1 MLSLN
6 PEAIDL
12 STLRQFWTG
21 APCRLDDASL
31 DRIRASAAAVER
43 IVASGETVYG
53 VNTGFGLLA
62 NTRIPPERLAELQ
75 RNLIL
80 SHSCG
85 LGDILPRHVVR
96 LMIVLKLLGLGRGYS
111 GVRPLVIDAL
121 QALLDRDAMP
131 LIPAQG
137 SVGVSGDL
145 APLAHLIAA
154 LLGEGRIDVAGN
166 VLPAKDA
173 LKKLGMAPLELGP
186 KEGLAL
192 INGTQASTAIAL
204 DALFTAER
212 VFSAALGAGALSV
225 DALKGSVKPF
235 DPRISAVRGQPGQ
248 IRVAAEIRALL
259 EGSEILA
266 SHGRCGKVQDPYSFR
281 CQPQVMGAALDLLVN
296 AGRTL
301 TIEAGAVTDNP
312 IVFEDDDTAI
322 SGGNFHAQPVAF
334 AADTISMAMCEVGSL
349 SERRT
354 AVLIDPK
361 MSGLPAFLV
370 DDGGVNSGLMIPQ
383 VTQAALVA
391 ENRSLAFPASVGSVP
406 TSAGNEDHVS
416 MAPIAARKAA
426 QIAKNVAGIIA
437 VELIAAAQG
446 VDYHAPLETSEKLQS
461 LHGKVRSLSPRLE
474 SDRYWA
480 DETAAPQAGVN
491 YGRMGS
497 PALFGGQLTNRR
509 PRLLV
514 HRRPPSPQAWACKTS
529 SPTWRDVAVARRL
542 RLGTKAR
549 PRKRP

>member
-1 MLSLN
+1 MISLD
-6 PEAIDL
+6 PTSIDL
-12 STLRQFWTG
+12 ATLRQLWAG
-21 APCRLDDASL
+21 APCKLDDASL
-31 DRIRASAAAVER
+31 DRIRASAASVER
-43 IVASGETVYG
+43 IVAGGETVYG

-85 LGDILPRHVVR
+85 LGEMLPRHVVR

-121 QALLDRDAMP
+121 QVLLDQDAMP

-137 SVGVSGDL
+137 SVGASGDL

-154 LLGEGRIDVAGN
+154 LLGEGRIDVAGDI
-166 VLPAKDA
+166 LPATDA
-173 LKKLGMAPLELGP
+173 LPKLGMKPLELGP

-212 VFSAALGAGALSV
+212 VFGAALGAGALSV

-235 DPRISAVRGQPGQ
+235 DPRISEVRGQPGQ
-248 IRVAAEIRALL
+248 IRVAAEIRGLL
-259 EGSEILA
+259 DGSEILG

-281 CQPQVMGAALDLLVN
+281 CQPQVMGAALDLLTN
-296 AGRTL
+296 AARTL

-312 IVFEDDDTAI
+312 IVFEDEDSAI

-334 AADTISMAMCEVGSL
+334 AADTIAMAMCEVGSL

-361 MSGLPAFLV
+361 MSGLPAFLT

-391 ENRSLAFPASVGSVP
+391 ENRSLAFPASVDSVP
-406 TSAGNEDHVS
+406 TSAGQEDHVS

-426 QIAKNVAGIIA
+426 TIAKNVAGIVA

-446 VDYHAPLETSEKLQS
+446 VDYHAPLKTSEKLQS
-461 LHGKVRSLSPRLE
+461 LHARVRAVSPRLE

-480 DETAAPQAGVN
+480 DEMAALQAEVLAGDMA
-491 YGRMGS
+491 G
-497 PALFGGQLTNRR
+497 PILA
-509 PRLLV
+509 
-514 HRRPPSPQAWACKTS
+514 
-529 SPTWRDVAVARRL
+529 
-542 RLGTKAR
+542 
-549 PRKRP
+549 

>member
-1 MLSLN
+1 MTLILN

-12 STLRQFWTG
+12 ATLRQLWQG
-21 APCRLDDASL
+21 APCKLDDASL
-31 DRIRASAAAVER
+31 DRVRASAASVER
-43 IVASGETVYG
+43 IVAGGETVYG
-53 VNTGFGLLA
+53 INTGFGLLA

-85 LGDILPRHVVR
+85 LGDALPRHVVR

-121 QALLDRDAMP
+121 QAMLDRDAMP
-131 LIPAQG
+131 VIPAQG
-137 SVGVSGDL
+137 SVGASGDL

-154 LLGEGRIDVAGN
+154 MMGEGRIDVAGEI
-166 VLPAKDA
+166 LPAREA
-173 LKKLGMAPLELGP
+173 LTKLGMKPLELGP

-204 DALFTAER
+204 DALFMAER
-212 VFSAALGAGALSV
+212 VFGAAIAAGALSV

-235 DPRISAVRGQPGQ
+235 DPRLHEVRGQPGQ
-248 IRVAAEIRALL
+248 IRVASLVRDLL
-259 EGSEILA
+259 DGSAIVE
-266 SHGRCGKVQDPYSFR
+266 SHFRCGRVQDPYSFR
-281 CQPQVMGAALDLLVN
+281 CQPQVMGASLDLLTN
-296 AGRTL
+296 AARTL

-312 IVFEDDDTAI
+312 IVFEPSEFNDTDIAI

-334 AADTISMAMCEVGSL
+334 AADTIAMAMCEVGSL

-361 MSGLPAFLV
+361 MSGLPAFLT

-391 ENRSLAFPASVGSVP
+391 ENRSLAFPSSVDSVP
-406 TSAGNEDHVS
+406 TSAGQEDHVS
-416 MAPIAARKAA
+416 MAPISARKAA
-426 QIAKNVAGIIA
+426 TIARNVAGIIG

-446 VDYHAPLETSEKLQS
+446 VDYHAPLETSAKLQP
-461 LHGKVRSLSPRLE
+461 LHAKVRALSPRLAQ
-474 SDRYWA
+474 DRYWA
-480 DETAAPQAGVN
+480 DEMAALQSAVLKGE
-491 YGRMGS
+491 MG
-497 PALFGGQLTNRR
+497 
-509 PRLLV
+509 
-514 HRRPPSPQAWACKTS
+514 PPFS
-529 SPTWRDVAVARRL
+529 L
-542 RLGTKAR
+542 
-549 PRKRP
+549 